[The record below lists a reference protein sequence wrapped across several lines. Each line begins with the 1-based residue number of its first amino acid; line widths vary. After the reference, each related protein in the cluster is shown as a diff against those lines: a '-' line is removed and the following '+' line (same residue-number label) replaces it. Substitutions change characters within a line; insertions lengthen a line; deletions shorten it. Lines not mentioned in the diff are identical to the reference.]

1 MSRRIW
7 SHSLAIVGIG
17 VGLQAVIG
25 CTGTDLR
32 DAKGS
37 DASLRAAV
45 EERADATRMVAK
57 AVERYCALRTD
68 TLEAKQRCVISQH
81 VELQFI
87 AGVGATSSHE
97 EVRRASVAGQSVAQ
111 PIVTG
116 LLLQCE
122 ANGRSTTC
130 RRKPPAFV
138 ELLDTPRDSSQ

>member
-17 VGLQAVIG
+17 IGLQAVIG

-32 DAKGS
+32 EAKVS

-68 TLEAKQRCVISQH
+68 TLEAKQRCVIGQH

-87 AGVGATSSHE
+87 AGAGSTSSLE
-97 EVRRASVAGQSVAQ
+97 EIRRASVAGQSVAQ

-122 ANGRSTTC
+122 ANGRSITC
-130 RRKPPAFV
+130 RRKPPAFA
-138 ELLDTPRDSSQ
+138 ELLRMPRGLNQ

>member
-1 MSRRIW
+1 MSPRIW

-25 CTGTDLR
+25 CAGADLR
-32 DAKGS
+32 EAKGS
-37 DASLRAAV
+37 EGSLRAAV
-45 EERADATRMVAK
+45 EERDAATRTVAK
-57 AVERYCALRTD
+57 AVERYCTLRSD

-81 VELQFI
+81 VGLQFI
-87 AGVGATSSHE
+87 ARVGATSSLE
-97 EVRRASVAGQSVAQ
+97 EIRRADVTGQSVAQ

-130 RRKPPAFV
+130 RRKPPAFA
-138 ELLDTPRDSSQ
+138 ELLGTPRGLSQ